1 MKELRA
7 VEGPIYGTS
16 ARETYAI
23 LFAFVR
29 SPSPVDADTRRDAG
43 WWKAL
48 GALTALDLLIAALL
62 LGLFWMIE
70 QSGVVLPEVEEF
82 DFSPPVLF
90 LLAVVVAPLC
100 EEPLF
105 RGWLSGNRAAL
116 NFATW
121 TVLALVLIGLGL
133 ILPDGIDSV
142 AVFGGLLI
150 LFGAYFHW
158 RRTREAN
165 GGVPDWFARNYG
177 PIVYGSSIIFGAI
190 HLTNFDEFSAL
201 HMLVVLPQ
209 TLGGL
214 VLAFTRTRLG
224 LRAAIYQHAA
234 FNAVV
239 FGGEMAFA

>member
-1 MKELRA
+1 MNEPRA
-7 VEGPIYGTS
+7 IDGPIYGTS
-16 ARETYAI
+16 ARETYAA

-29 SPSPVDADTRRDAG
+29 RPSLVDADTRRDAD

-62 LGLFWMIE
+62 LGLFWIIE

-116 NFATW
+116 NFAAC
-121 TVLALVLIGLGL
+121 TVLALVLIGLSR
-133 ILPDGIDSV
+133 ILPDGFDSV
-142 AVFGGLLI
+142 AVWGALLI
-150 LFGAYFHW
+150 LLGAYLHW

-165 GGVPDWFARNYG
+165 SGVPDWFARNYG
-177 PIVYGSSIIFGAI
+177 LIVYGSSIIFGAV
-190 HLTNFDEFSAL
+190 HLTNFNEFSAL
-201 HMLVVLPQ
+201 HPLMVLSQ
-209 TLGGL
+209 TVGAL

-234 FNAVV
+234 FNAVM
-239 FGGEMAFA
+239 FSGEMAFA